1 MAVMNSDMAAH
12 PIEPRHQALLDAL
25 PSHIS
30 ISQLLKAQPATE
42 GGQRFVYLE
51 ASNEARDYQNEVI
64 LAQAL
69 ADSADY
75 YLKYGNLDLDHYTQ
89 IGKPNPAK
97 NWPGIPNYEWFEI
110 GRPVAARIDGKRT
123 FVKGHISSGTGP
135 AAEKANL
142 FWSSLTELNPP
153 QVWYPSVGGAVLEK
167 STAVDASTGAA
178 YPVIKKVRWTNIG
191 FSKTPVNPDVPEVS
205 TIPIGVLAKSWSA
218 HGLDLR
224 KTLTAGYGTDS
235 ATLTGGSALRQ
246 GNGDAAGMGNG
257 GVLDYWNFRDQFA
270 HLFMT
275 GEVSHGVKDMVM
287 EAASRFQLSRAV
299 AAEYVER
306 FLDDLQRGM
315 QERTQKENT

>member
-1 MAVMNSDMAAH
+1 MTSDTIADH
-12 PIEPRHQALLDAL
+12 HQALLDAL
-25 PSHIS
+25 PSHIG
-30 ISQLLKAQPATE
+30 ISHMLKAQPATE

-89 IGKPNPAK
+89 IGKPNPAR
-97 NWPGIPNYEWFEI
+97 NWPGIPNYESFEI

-123 FVKGHISSGTGP
+123 FVKGHISAGTGP

-167 STAVDASTGAA
+167 STAIDGASGTA

-218 HGLDLR
+218 QGLDLR

-235 ATLTGGSALRQ
+235 ATLTGGSALRE
-246 GNGDAAGMGNG
+246 GDGDAAGMGQG

-270 HLFMT
+270 RLVMS
-275 GEVSHGVKDMVM
+275 GEVSQGVKDMVM
-287 EAASRFQLSRAV
+287 QAASRFRLSKAI

-306 FLDDLQRGM
+306 FLDDLQRGLH
-315 QERTQKENT
+315 EREPKENK

>member
-1 MAVMNSDMAAH
+1 MNWDTNA
-12 PIEPRHQALLDAL
+12 ERDQAMLDAL
-25 PSHIS
+25 PSHIG
-30 ISQLLKAQPATE
+30 ISQLFKAQPVTE

-110 GRPVAARIDGKRT
+110 GRPVDARIDGKRT

-167 STAVDASTGAA
+167 STAIDPSTGTA

-218 HGLDLR
+218 QGLDLR
-224 KTLTAGYGTDS
+224 KTLSAGYGTDS
-235 ATLTGGSALRQ
+235 ATLSGGSALRQ
-246 GNGDAAGMGNG
+246 GNGNNAGVSNG
-257 GVLDYWNFRDQFA
+257 GVLDYWNFRDRFSQ
-270 HLFMT
+270 LVMS
-275 GEVSHGVKDMVM
+275 GEVSHGIKDMVM
-287 EAASRFQLSRAV
+287 EAASRFGLSRSV

-315 QERTQKENT
+315 QERKQKEST